1 MRRSSSRQ
9 WLTGLLVVGGFF
21 LFGRMALPL
30 ERAAPA
36 QPQAS
41 SSTSTSNSTVS
52 GVTLRTARV
61 SPSDL
66 EIGGDLAGL
75 PPGSTRYL
83 TRDDLLALPQVR
95 ITVAND
101 SNFSGPVKL
110 SGVALEELL
119 QRLSAAPKS
128 DMVIAICDDKYH
140 AHYPRAYLALHRPLL
155 VLEINGKPPAGW
167 PKDPEGND
175 MGPYLISH
183 PNFKPAFSIL
193 SHAEE
198 PQIPWGVLRLE
209 FRNESEVLGA
219 IAPRGSHANDPAVQ
233 AGFRI
238 AQQNCFHCHNMGSEG
253 GEKAGVPWTALAKFA
268 AQAPDFFAAYVR
280 DPKATNPRT
289 QMSGN
294 PSFDDATM
302 SALTAYFQ
310 TFSTQ
315 AKP

>member
-1 MRRSSSRQ
+1 M
-9 WLTGLLVVGGFF
+9 
-21 LFGRMALPL
+21 
-30 ERAAPA
+30 
-36 QPQAS
+36 
-41 SSTSTSNSTVS
+41 
-52 GVTLRTARV
+52 TLRAVRV

-75 PPGSTRYL
+75 PPGTTRYL

-95 ITVAND
+95 TTAAND
-101 SNFSGPVKL
+101 SNFSGPAKL
-110 SGVALEELL
+110 SGVALGELL

-167 PKDPEGND
+167 PKDPEGSD

-183 PNFKPAFSIL
+183 PDFKPAFNIL

-209 FRNESEVLGA
+209 FRDENEVLGA
-219 IAPRGSHANDPAVQ
+219 IAPNGPHASDPAVQ
-233 AGFRI
+233 AGLRI
-238 AQQNCFHCHNMGSEG
+238 AQQNCFHCHNMGSQG
-253 GEKAGVPWTALAKFA
+253 GEKAGVPWAALSRFA
-268 AQAPDFFAAYVR
+268 VQTPDFFAAYVR
-280 DPKATNPRT
+280 DPKAKNPRT

-294 PSFDDATM
+294 PGFDDATM
-302 SALTAYFQ
+302 GALTAYFQ
-310 TFSTQ
+310 TFSPQ